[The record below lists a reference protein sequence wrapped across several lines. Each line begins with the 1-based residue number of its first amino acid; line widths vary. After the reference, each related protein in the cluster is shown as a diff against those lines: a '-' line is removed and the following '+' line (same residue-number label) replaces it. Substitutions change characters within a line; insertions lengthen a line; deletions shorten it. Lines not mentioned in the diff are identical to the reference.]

1 MEMDWK
7 PSSDMAIPLPPSEL
21 HPEITL
27 LNREENLITSCVHL
41 EERRDFGGWGHRE
54 DDLVCGRY
62 M

>member
-1 MEMDWK
+1 
-7 PSSDMAIPLPPSEL
+7 MAIPLPPSEL

-41 EERRDFGGWGHRE
+41 EERRDFGEWGQRE